1 MTSIYF
7 VDRKDLFFFFI
18 WKRTSIIYAV
28 EVNLNFLVN
37 ININF
42 IDMKDELTILENG
55 RWPKRIINAM

>member
-7 VDRKDLFFFFI
+7 VDRIDLFFFFI

>member
-42 IDMKDELTILENG
+42 IHMKDELTILENG